1 MTGMLYR
8 ENIHDGDP
16 GTVIHARGVRPDPDG
31 GAAVLVRVLKVGF
44 GLLLVVAGLAM
55 LVLPGPGLLTI
66 AIGAALMLSQWPRG
80 RRTLA
85 RVRVKLRERY
95 GSRRVRR
102 FETCIP
108 DEVCPPHATAE
119 LRELASSPI
128 PPPPTDDPAAPRPA

>member
-1 MTGMLYR
+1 
-8 ENIHDGDP
+8 
-16 GTVIHARGVRPDPDG
+16 V
-31 GAAVLVRVLKVGF
+31 VLARVLKVGL
-44 GLLLVVAGLAM
+44 GVLLVVAGVAM

-66 AIGAALMLSQWPRG
+66 AVGVALMLSQWPRG

-85 RVRVKLRERY
+85 RRRVRLRERY

-102 FETCIP
+102 FESCIP

-119 LRELASSPI
+119 LRELATSPM